1 MNASQPQLRHHLG
14 LAVGAALATW
24 LAPLPAWAAAT
35 TCTASVINAPV
46 LDPLAAAAQLGT
58 YTLDCLGTATGN
70 DPLTADWGFF
80 FSSYE
85 LLPQSL
91 PTLSDGNAVYAPAQM
106 GPTGMIF
113 ANIPYDPVAM
123 HFELSGLWVGPVFL
137 SPGLVLQLGA
147 DTNLPNG
154 PDFVNRVQTVAV
166 IGPLAVP
173 EPATA
178 WLVLLGTLGALGA
191 MRPAAPTRP
200 LSPSRPA

>member
-1 MNASQPQLRHHLG
+1 MNPCQPISQRRLR
-14 LAVGAALATW
+14 LALCAALAIG

-35 TCTASVINAPV
+35 TCTAGVINAPV
-46 LDPLAAAAQLGT
+46 LDPQAASAQLGA
-58 YTLDCLGTATGN
+58 YSLDCLGTATGN

-80 FSSYE
+80 YSGYE

-91 PTLSDGNAVYAPAQM
+91 PTLSDGITVYTPVQM

-137 SPGLVLQLGA
+137 SPGLVLQIGA

-154 PDFVNRVQTVAV
+154 PDFVDRVQTVAV

-178 WLVLLGTLGALGA
+178 WLVLLAGLGTLRPGALRRRFSSSQSA
-191 MRPAAPTRP
+191 
-200 LSPSRPA
+200 

>member
-1 MNASQPQLRHHLG
+1 
-14 LAVGAALATW
+14 
-24 LAPLPAWAAAT
+24 
-35 TCTASVINAPV
+35 
-46 LDPLAAAAQLGT
+46 
-58 YTLDCLGTATGN
+58 
-70 DPLTADWGFF
+70 
-80 FSSYE
+80 
-85 LLPQSL
+85 
-91 PTLSDGNAVYAPAQM
+91 
-106 GPTGMIF
+106 MIF